1 MSGSMSDTGAFK
13 SQTVKWIEPA
23 KQEKIPDKATGSCGE
38 KIPDKVNEPYEIII
52 GNNSDIY
59 GFTKTMTLKFETLA
73 EVKTAITILTDIIV
87 GFGEDGAAL
96 MIAKPD
102 TKLKLDSEDSE

>member
-1 MSGSMSDTGAFK
+1 MNGGITESTTPK

-23 KQEKIPDKATGSCGE
+23 KQEGKVSKPCGE
-38 KIPDKVNEPYEIII
+38 KTADKVTEPYEIII

-73 EVKTAITILTDIIV
+73 ELKTAITVLADIVI
-87 GFGEDGAAL
+87 GFGEAGAAL
-96 MIAKPD
+96 MLAKPD
-102 TKLKLDSEDSE
+102 TEERLSNEDGK

>member
-1 MSGSMSDTGAFK
+1 MSGSMSDTGALK

-23 KQEKIPDKATGSCGE
+23 KQE

-59 GFTKTMTLKFETLA
+59 GFSKTMTLKFETLA

>member
-1 MSGSMSDTGAFK
+1 MSGSMSDTGTFK

-23 KQEKIPDKATGSCGE
+23 KQEEKA
-38 KIPDKVNEPYEIII
+38 PDKVTEPYEIII

-73 EVKTAITILTDIIV
+73 ELKTAITVLADIVI
-87 GFGEDGAAL
+87 GFGETGAAL
-96 MIAKPD
+96 MITKPD
-102 TKLKLDSEDSE
+102 TEERLINEDSK